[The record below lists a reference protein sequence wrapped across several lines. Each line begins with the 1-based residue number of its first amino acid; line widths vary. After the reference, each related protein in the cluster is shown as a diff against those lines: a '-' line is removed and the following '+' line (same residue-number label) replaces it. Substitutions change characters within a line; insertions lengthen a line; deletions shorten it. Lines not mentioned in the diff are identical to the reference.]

1 MYIIHFN
8 KCVEYS
14 ELNEMNLEEK
24 KLIKEDNEEVKKKYK
39 YKVCNVHLL
48 NSILMCKR
56 IIFKPNSK

>member
-39 YKVCNVHLL
+39 VCNTKYVMSTFL
-48 NSILMCKR
+48 IL
-56 IIFKPNSK
+56 F